1 MILFSAKIHFIVE
14 TSKFSRSFLV
24 ELLIFANNDDVCVI
38 FCTFAKRRYMES
50 SDRYKIV
57 FCTPA
62 IYSAGGVERIV
73 SYKASYFAEQM
84 GYDVT
89 IIVTEGQGRACYFPL
104 SDKVKVVNFE
114 LGFEELW
121 RASFV
126 KKVYLYLNKQ
136 RQYKR
141 LLKAELLRIRP
152 DFTISMLRREIN
164 FLIDIP
170 DGSKKI
176 GELHVNRA
184 NYRNF
189 EANDSNGLKRLFAKF
204 WMRSLVGKL
213 KRLDQLVV
221 LTDKSKA
228 SWPELSNVTV
238 IPDPITIEVKS
249 EEVKSEKCSKSV
261 ITIGRYAY
269 QKGYD
274 LLLQAWAEVEKHY
287 PDWTLEIFGQGDQT
301 DYRQLM
307 SDLGMD
313 SNRCHLNGPVEDVVK
328 AYQNSTLFVLSSR
341 FEGFGL
347 VLVEAMACG
356 LPVVSFDCPAGP
368 DEIITDGVDGLLVPS
383 GDVHALAEKLMTL
396 MADEDL
402 RQRLGKQA
410 RKTAQRYD
418 MTSIANQWT
427 ALFERVKG

>member
-1 MILFSAKIHFIVE
+1 MEASTKYRIV
-14 TSKFSRSFLV
+14 
-24 ELLIFANNDDVCVI
+24 
-38 FCTFAKRRYMES
+38 Y
-50 SDRYKIV
+50 
-57 FCTPA
+57 CTPA
-62 IYSAGGVERIV
+62 LYSAGGVERVV
-73 SYKASYFAEQM
+73 SFKASYFAEQL

-89 IIVTEGQGRACYFPL
+89 VIVTEGKGRDCYFPL
-104 SDKVKVVNFE
+104 SDKVKVINYE

-121 RASFV
+121 RASFL
-126 KKVYLYLNKQ
+126 KKVFLYLTKQ
-136 RQYKR
+136 RRYKR

-164 FLIDIP
+164 FLTSIH

-189 EANDSNGLKRLFAKF
+189 EANDSNVFKRLFAQF
-204 WMRSLVGKL
+204 WMKSLVSKL

-221 LTDKSKA
+221 LTDKSKS
-228 SWPELSNVTV
+228 SWPELSNVSV
-238 IPDPITIEVKS
+238 IPDPIPMNQGDRSHDSGQNQGPVPLIRRV
-249 EEVKSEKCSKSV
+249 V
-261 ITIGRYAY
+261 TIGRYAY

-287 PDWTLEIFGQGDQT
+287 PDWSLDIYGMGDQT
-301 DYRQLM
+301 SYRQLM
-307 SDLGMD
+307 SDLGID
-313 SNRCHLNGPVEDVVK
+313 ARRCRLNGPVEDVVK
-328 AYQNSTLFVLSSR
+328 TYTDSSVFVLSSR

-383 GDVHALAEKLMTL
+383 GDVHALAGKLMTL
-396 MADEDL
+396 MADEAL
-402 RQRLGKQA
+402 RERLGQQA
-410 RKTAQRYD
+410 RQSARRYEMAAVATQWKD
-418 MTSIANQWT
+418 LFDQLMTT
-427 ALFERVKG
+427 

>member
-1 MILFSAKIHFIVE
+1 MEASTKYRIV
-14 TSKFSRSFLV
+14 
-24 ELLIFANNDDVCVI
+24 
-38 FCTFAKRRYMES
+38 Y
-50 SDRYKIV
+50 
-57 FCTPA
+57 CTPA
-62 IYSAGGVERIV
+62 LYSAGGVERVV
-73 SYKASYFAEQM
+73 SFKASYFAEQL

-89 IIVTEGQGRACYFPL
+89 VIVTEGKGRDCYFPL
-104 SDKVKVVNFE
+104 SDKVKVINYE

-121 RASFV
+121 RASFL
-126 KKVYLYLNKQ
+126 KKVFLYLTKQ
-136 RQYKR
+136 RRYKR

-164 FLIDIP
+164 FLTSLH

-189 EANDSNGLKRLFAKF
+189 EANDSNVFKRLFAQF
-204 WMRSLVGKL
+204 WMKSLVSKL

-221 LTDKSKA
+221 LTDKSKS
-228 SWPELSNVTV
+228 SWSELSNVTV
-238 IPDPITIEVKS
+238 IPDPITILREKGTVN
-249 EEVKSEKCSKSV
+249 SEKFAAAGKREV
-261 ITIGRYAY
+261 GVNRVVTIGRYAY

-274 LLLQAWAEVEKHY
+274 LLLQAWAEVERTRKEERGRRNEEMRELEN
-287 PDWTLEIFGQGDQT
+287 WTLDIYGQGDQT

-307 SDLGMD
+307 AELGID

-328 AYQNSTLFVLSSR
+328 VYQDSSIFVLSSR
-341 FEGFGL
+341 FEGFGM

-383 GDVHALAEKLMTL
+383 GDVHALAGKLMTL
-396 MADEDL
+396 MADEAL
-402 RQRLGKQA
+402 RERLGQQA
-410 RKTAQRYD
+410 RQSARRYEMAAIATQWKD
-418 MTSIANQWT
+418 LFDQLMTT
-427 ALFERVKG
+427 

>member
-1 MILFSAKIHFIVE
+1 MNTRPYRIA
-14 TSKFSRSFLV
+14 
-24 ELLIFANNDDVCVI
+24 
-38 FCTFAKRRYMES
+38 
-50 SDRYKIV
+50 

-62 IYSAGGVERIV
+62 LYSAGGVERVV
-73 SYKASYFAEQM
+73 SFKASYFAEQL

-104 SDKVKVVNFE
+104 SDKVKVINFE

-121 RASFV
+121 KASFM
-126 KKVYLYLNKQ
+126 KKVYLYLTKQ

-141 LLKAELLRIRP
+141 LLKTELIHIRP
-152 DFTISMLRREIN
+152 DITISMLRREIN
-164 FLIDIP
+164 FLTDIP

-189 EANDSNGLKRLFAKF
+189 EANDSNLIKRLFAKF

-213 KRLDQLVV
+213 RRLDQLVV
-221 LTDKSKA
+221 LTEKSKV

-238 IPDPITIEVKS
+238 IPDPITILREKETVNSVEFAVAVKRG
-249 EEVKSEKCSKSV
+249 VGV
-261 ITIGRYAY
+261 NRVVTIGRYAY

-274 LLLQAWAEVEKHY
+274 LLLQAWAELSRIRELENGEE
-287 PDWTLEIFGQGDQT
+287 WTLDIYGQGDQT

-307 SDLGMD
+307 TELGID
-313 SNRCHLNGPVEDVVK
+313 SNKCHLNGPVEDVVK
-328 AYQNSTLFVLSSR
+328 AYQESSIFVLSSR
-341 FEGFGL
+341 FEGFGM
-347 VLVEAMACG
+347 VLIEAMACG
-356 LPVVSFDCPAGP
+356 LPVVSYDCPAGP

-396 MADEDL
+396 MSDENL
-402 RQRLGKQA
+402 RKRLGQQA
-410 RKTAQRYD
+410 RQTARRYE
-418 MTSIANQWT
+418 MTTIADQWT
-427 ALFERVKG
+427 ALFEKVIKN

>member
-1 MILFSAKIHFIVE
+1 MSPKDDKMN
-14 TSKFSRSFLV
+14 SKP
-24 ELLIFANNDDVCVI
+24 
-38 FCTFAKRRYMES
+38 
-50 SDRYKIV
+50 YKIV

-62 IYSAGGVERIV
+62 LYSTGGVERVV
-73 SYKASYFAEQM
+73 SYKASYFAEQL

-89 IIVTEGQGRACYFPL
+89 IIVTEGRGRDCYFPL
-104 SDKVKVVNFE
+104 SDKVKVINFE

-121 RASFV
+121 KVSFM
-126 KKVYLYLNKQ
+126 KKVYLYLTKQ

-141 LLKAELLRIRP
+141 LLKAELMRIRP
-152 DFTISMLRREIN
+152 DITISMLRREIN
-164 FLIDIP
+164 FLTDIP

-204 WMRSLVGKL
+204 WMKSLVGKL

-249 EEVKSEKCSKSV
+249 DERGKCSKRV
-261 ITIGRYAY
+261 VTIGRYAY

-274 LLLQAWAEVEKHY
+274 LLLQAWKEIEKLKKLEEYKEVKE
-287 PDWTLEIFGQGDQT
+287 WTLDIFGQGDQT
-301 DYRQLM
+301 DYRMLM
-307 SDLGMD
+307 TELGID
-313 SNRCHLNGPVEDVVK
+313 VNRCHLNGPVEDVVK
-328 AYQNSTLFVLSSR
+328 VYQDCSIFVLSSR
-341 FEGFGL
+341 FEGFGM

-383 GDVHALAEKLMTL
+383 GDVHALAEKLMAL
-396 MADEDL
+396 MSDESL
-402 RQRLGKQA
+402 RIRLGQQTLL
-410 RKTAQRYD
+410 TAQRYD
-418 MTSIANQWT
+418 MATLANQWKT
-427 ALFERVKG
+427 LFEKVIKN

>member
-1 MILFSAKIHFIVE
+1 MSPKE
-14 TSKFSRSFLV
+14 YKMNSRV
-24 ELLIFANNDDVCVI
+24 N
-38 FCTFAKRRYMES
+38 
-50 SDRYKIV
+50 KIV

-62 IYSAGGVERIV
+62 LYSTGGVERVV
-73 SYKASYFAEQM
+73 SYKASYFAEQL

-89 IIVTEGQGRACYFPL
+89 IIVTEGRGRDCYFPL
-104 SDKVKVVNFE
+104 SDKVKVINFE

-121 RASFV
+121 KASFI
-126 KKVYLYLNKQ
+126 KKVYLYLTKQ

-141 LLKAELLRIRP
+141 LLKAELIRIRP
-152 DFTISMLRREIN
+152 DITISMLRREIN
-164 FLIDIP
+164 FLTDIP

-189 EANDSNGLKRLFAKF
+189 EVNDSNLIKRLFAKF
-204 WMRSLVGKL
+204 WMKSLVGKL
-213 KRLDQLVV
+213 RRLDQLVV

-238 IPDPITIEVKS
+238 IPDPITILREKGTVN
-249 EEVKSEKCSKSV
+249 SEKFAAAGKREV
-261 ITIGRYAY
+261 GVNRVVTIGRYAY

-274 LLLQAWAEVEKHY
+274 LLLQAWAELSRIRELENGEE
-287 PDWTLEIFGQGDQT
+287 WTLDIYGQGDQT

-307 SDLGMD
+307 AELGID
-313 SNRCHLNGPVEDVVK
+313 TDCCHLNGPIEDVVK
-328 AYQNSTLFVLSSR
+328 AYKNSNIFVLSSR
-341 FEGFGL
+341 FEGFGM

-383 GDVHALAEKLMTL
+383 GDVHALAEKLMVL
-396 MADEDL
+396 MTDENL
-402 RQRLGKQA
+402 RRRLGQQA
-410 RKTAQRYD
+410 RQTAQRYD
-418 MTSIANQWT
+418 MTALVNQWT
-427 ALFERVKG
+427 TLFEKVIKN

>member
-1 MILFSAKIHFIVE
+1 MDTAE
-14 TSKFSRSFLV
+14 
-24 ELLIFANNDDVCVI
+24 
-38 FCTFAKRRYMES
+38 
-50 SDRYKIV
+50 RYKIV

-62 IYSAGGVERIV
+62 IYSAGGVERVV
-73 SYKASYFAEQM
+73 SYKASFFAEQL

-89 IIVTEGQGRACYFPL
+89 IIVTEGKGRDCYFSL
-104 SDKVKVVNFE
+104 SDKVKVINFE

-121 RASFV
+121 QASFV
-126 KKVYLYLNKQ
+126 KKVFLFLTKQ

-141 LLKAELLRIRP
+141 LLKAELMRIRP

-164 FLIDIP
+164 FLTSIH

-204 WMRSLVGKL
+204 WMKSLVKKL

-221 LTDKSKA
+221 LTDKSKT

-238 IPDPITIEVKS
+238 IPDPIPLQIECGVR
-249 EEVKSEKCSKSV
+249 SEKCGVRSV
-261 ITIGRYAY
+261 ECGVRAKRVVTIGRYAY

-274 LLLQAWAEVEKHY
+274 LLLQAWAEVEKQFH
-287 PDWTLEIFGQGDQT
+287 DWTLDIYGQGDQT
-301 DYRQLM
+301 SYRELM
-307 SDLGMD
+307 GDLGINA
-313 SNRCHLNGPVEDVVK
+313 NRCHLNGPVDDVVK
-328 AYQNSTLFVLSSR
+328 TYQNSTIFVLSSR

-368 DEIITDGVDGLLVPS
+368 DEIITDGADGLLVPS

-396 MADEDL
+396 MADEEL
-402 RQRLGKQA
+402 RKRLGQQA
-410 RKTAQRYD
+410 RQTAQRYD
-418 MTSIANQWT
+418 MKTIANQWR
-427 ALFERVKG
+427 ALFERVKR

>member
-1 MILFSAKIHFIVE
+1 MNKFFVSLSPKE
-14 TSKFSRSFLV
+14 DKMNSKP
-24 ELLIFANNDDVCVI
+24 
-38 FCTFAKRRYMES
+38 
-50 SDRYKIV
+50 YKIA

-62 IYSAGGVERIV
+62 LYSTGGVERVV
-73 SYKASYFAEQM
+73 SFKASFFAEQL

-89 IIVTEGQGRACYFPL
+89 IIVTEGRGRDCYFPL
-104 SDKVKVVNFE
+104 SDRVKVINFE

-121 RASFV
+121 RVSFL
-126 KKVYLYLNKQ
+126 KKVFLYLIKQ

-141 LLKAELLRIRP
+141 LLKTELMRIRP
-152 DFTISMLRREIN
+152 DITISMLRREIN
-164 FLIDIP
+164 FLTDIQ

-189 EANDSNGLKRLFAKF
+189 EANESNILKRLFAKF

-213 KRLDQLVV
+213 RRLDQLVV

-238 IPDPITIEVKS
+238 IPDPITILREKETVNSVKFA
-249 EEVKSEKCSKSV
+249 VAGKRGV
-261 ITIGRYAY
+261 GVNRVVTIGRYAY

-274 LLLQAWAEVEKHY
+274 LLLQAWAEVEPQITQIVTEKGNEE
-287 PDWTLEIFGQGDQT
+287 WTLDIYGQGDQT

-307 SDLGMD
+307 AELGID
-313 SNRCHLNGPVEDVVK
+313 ANLCHLNGPVEDVVK
-328 AYQNSTLFVLSSR
+328 AYQDSSIFVLSSR
-341 FEGFGL
+341 FEGFGM
-347 VLVEAMACG
+347 VLIEAMACG

-383 GDVHALAEKLMTL
+383 GDVHALAEKLMVL
-396 MADEDL
+396 MSDENL
-402 RQRLGKQA
+402 RIRLGQQA
-410 RKTAQRYD
+410 LLTAQRYD
-418 MTSIANQWT
+418 MATLAGQWK
-427 ALFERVKG
+427 ALFEKVIKN